1 MKYPIAYGGGAKEY
15 KTRGIPHSWLV
26 GPNGKIVW
34 KGHPAGLNNS
44 IIEKHIAGARV
55 GPKISLPSELSKA
68 SRYIK
73 ASQFGKAFG
82 ELEKQA
88 KRSKEASVADAA
100 REAMDQITKFSEDQY
115 AAIATL
121 KEKRQ
126 YEAGLLA
133 LQRGIRD
140 FKGMDISKKFDKE
153 FKAWKRDK
161 KIQAELSGGQ
171 MLAEAQD
178 LVKRGKYEEA
188 AKIYAIVARAKR
200 YSGTEAQRE
209 AEIRLGE
216 IQKYL

>member
-1 MKYPIAYGGGAKEY
+1 MIYPIAFGGGAAQY

-34 KGHPAGLNNS
+34 KGHPAGLNDS
-44 IIEKHIAGARV
+44 IIKKHIVGARV
-55 GPKISLPSELSKA
+55 GPKIALPSELSKA
-68 SRYIK
+68 TKYIK

-82 ELEKQA
+82 ELEKQV
-88 KRSKEASVADAA
+88 KRAKEASVVDAA
-100 REAMDQITKFSEDQY
+100 REAMDQITKFSEEQF
-115 AAIATL
+115 AAIGTF

-126 YEAGLLA
+126 YAAGLQA
-133 LQRGIRD
+133 LQRGVRD

-153 FKAWKRDK
+153 FKVWKRDK

-171 MLAEAQD
+171 MLAEAHD
-178 LVKRGKYEEA
+178 LVKRGKYAEA
-188 AKIYAIVARAKR
+188 ARLYAVVAKAKK
-200 YSGTEAQRE
+200 YVDTEAQRE